1 MSVPLLN
8 LGLDLPWKPLLLT
21 HRLQTTIHKYFLPW
35 IFYLR
40 KSIDKKK
47 KKKKKK
53 EKTTN
58 LTPDTVRLKKS
69 EKSELIGEL
78 ANLTGVK
85 NFAALL

>member
-1 MSVPLLN
+1 METTAANPPIADHYSQIFLA
-8 LGLDLPWKPLLLT
+8 LDILFEKVY
-21 HRLQTTIHKYFLPW
+21 RQ
-35 IFYLR
+35 
-40 KSIDKKK
+40 K